1 MVQEKQDVKK
11 ATLVILTRN
20 ELVGVKTLYDKIPF
34 DRFNEVFAVDPGST
48 DGTLEF
54 FKEKG
59 IRVLLQEK
67 KGRGEA
73 FRLAMKE
80 SKNDI
85 LVFFSPDGN
94 ENPKDSVKLVECIEQ
109 GNDMAIASRFM
120 KGSRADDQESLI
132 AVRGFGNKFF
142 TKLANIV
149 FGGSLTDSINGYR
162 AIKKDKFWELNP
174 DAQGFCIEYQLSMRA
189 MKLKH
194 KIYEIPTYEGDRIDG
209 VSQHNS
215 FKTGL
220 KFFKLLGKEILNGKK
235 FVSSRNA

>member
-1 MVQEKQDVKK
+1 MVQEKSDVKK

-20 ELVGVKTLYDKIPF
+20 EIVGIKTLYNKIPF
-34 DRFNEVFAVDPGST
+34 DKFDEVFAVDPGST

-59 IRVLLQEK
+59 VKVVLQEK

-80 SKNDI
+80 ARNDI

-94 ENPKDSVKLVECIEQ
+94 EDPKDSVKLVECIEN
-109 GNDMAIASRFM
+109 GAGMAIASRFM

-142 TKLANIV
+142 TTLANMA
-149 FGGSLTDSINGYR
+149 FGGHLTDSINGYR
-162 AIKKDKFWELNP
+162 AIKKETFAKLNP

-189 MKLKH
+189 MKLKQ
-194 KIYEIPTYEGDRIDG
+194 KIAEIPTYEGDRIDG
-209 VSQHNS
+209 ESQHNS
-215 FKTGL
+215 FRTGL
-220 KFFKLLGKEILNGKK
+220 RFFRLLGKEILNGKK
-235 FVSSRNA
+235 FSSP